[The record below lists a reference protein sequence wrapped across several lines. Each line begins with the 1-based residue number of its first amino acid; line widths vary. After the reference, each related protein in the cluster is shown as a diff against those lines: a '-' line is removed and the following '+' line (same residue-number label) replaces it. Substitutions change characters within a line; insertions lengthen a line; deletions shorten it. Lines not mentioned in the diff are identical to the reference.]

1 MTVGLDLLLVN
12 IGIVGGY
19 PTKDCHAKVTIH
31 RIAAIEPIL
40 GIEPYP
46 LCYHTRR
53 AVAEKAL
60 GMYHEV
66 FVDTPHEL
74 WYEVI
79 VGAGGSLL
87 IHHPVAESEPYRACG
102 HVAGGLC
109 LYKELLGTCMT
120 GGYYECCSQHPLIAP
135 HDRYGW
141 GMMHRQGNKCHARQ
155 TRNTS

>member
-1 MTVGLDLLLVN
+1 MAVGLDLLLVN
-12 IGIVGGY
+12 IGIVGRY
-19 PTKDCHAKVTIH
+19 PTKDCHAKVAID
-31 RIAAIEPIL
+31 RISTVESIL

-53 AVAEKAL
+53 AITEETL

-87 IHHPVAESEPYRACG
+87 IHHPVAEAKTYGACG
-102 HVAGGLC
+102 HVAGGLG
-109 LYKELLGTCMT
+109 LYK
-120 GGYYECCSQHPLIAP
+120 
-135 HDRYGW
+135 
-141 GMMHRQGNKCHARQ
+141 
-155 TRNTS
+155 